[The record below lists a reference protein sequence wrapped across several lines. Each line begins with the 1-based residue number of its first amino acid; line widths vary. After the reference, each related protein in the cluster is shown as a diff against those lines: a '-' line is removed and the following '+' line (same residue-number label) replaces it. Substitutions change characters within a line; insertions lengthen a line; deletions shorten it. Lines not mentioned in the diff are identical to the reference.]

1 MLCLCC
7 FIRFAVCLQKGRCGF
22 FRMKEPVNRLCPALF
37 LRSAPQYIVL
47 FPPFFAVFRIC
58 QTLPESGE
66 KFLQFSQTFFQK
78 IVDIHQSI
86 WYDTGACIGQSMGIA
101 MPSCNLT
108 ICDDV
113 GGGCPSRQGISTE
126 YVRFQTGRTIFHLLP
141 LSCVRHLSK
150 RLWGGL
156 CFYALF
162 AGNTQF
168 PAFKRQIKKH
178 PAGFAQKHIV
188 TRCPPN
194 FIRRRTINGS

>member
-1 MLCLCC
+1 MSCTADKPQYLAVCPSA
-7 FIRFAVCLQKGRCGF
+7 FSVYRSVFAVQK
-22 FRMKEPVNRLCPALF
+22 K
-37 LRSAPQYIVL
+37 
-47 FPPFFAVFRIC
+47 
-58 QTLPESGE
+58 GE
-66 KFLQFSQTFFQK
+66 IFLQFSQTFFQK
-78 IVDIHQSI
+78 IVDISQSV
-86 WYDTGACIGQSMGIA
+86 WYYTEACIGRSMGIA

-168 PAFKRQIKKH
+168 PAFKRQ
-178 PAGFAQKHIV
+178 
-188 TRCPPN
+188 T
-194 FIRRRTINGS
+194 

>member
-1 MLCLCC
+1 MSYQVH
-7 FIRFAVCLQKGRCGF
+7 FIRLSVCLQKGKVRL
-22 FRMKEPVNRLCPALF
+22 FRMKEPANRLCPVLF
-37 LRSAPQYIVL
+37 LWLLPQYIVY
-47 FPPFFAVFRIC
+47 FSPFCAVFR
-58 QTLPESGE
+58 TRLFLPKKDE
-66 KFLQFSQTFFQK
+66 KFLQFPQTFFQK
-78 IVDIHQSI
+78 IVDIPQSLC
-86 WYDTGACIGQSMGIA
+86 YDTEACIGRSMGIA
-101 MPSCNLT
+101 VPSCNLT

-162 AGNTQF
+162 AGNIQF

-188 TRCPPN
+188 THCPPN